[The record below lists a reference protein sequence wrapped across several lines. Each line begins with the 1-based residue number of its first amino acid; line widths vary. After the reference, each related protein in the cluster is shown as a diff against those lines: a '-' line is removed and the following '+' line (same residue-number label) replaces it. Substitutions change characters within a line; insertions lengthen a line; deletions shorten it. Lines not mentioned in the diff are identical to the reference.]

1 MSSLLASYRPG
12 YRGPQ
17 PPLSGSRAMKH
28 RIAVVAGIVGVVA
41 AALIALFVGA
51 DPKTDPLALDTNQ
64 LEGRQGPPIIT
75 EDSEGR
81 PFRLRDYRGRW
92 VLLNFFAS
100 WCGPCITEHPEL
112 VAFSEAHKA
121 DGDASVVSVAYNDP
135 PETVRNFFDTN
146 GGDWAVVADN
156 GDISLDYGV
165 VGLPESYLIDP
176 DGIVVRKF
184 VGGVTKAEVEAAME
198 RR

>member
-1 MSSLLASYRPG
+1 MR
-12 YRGPQ
+12 
-17 PPLSGSRAMKH
+17 H
-28 RIAVVAGIVGVVA
+28 RVAAVAGIVGVVA
-41 AALIALFVGA
+41 AALIALFVSA
-51 DPKTDPLALDTNQ
+51 DQKSDPLALDTNQ
-64 LEGRQGPPIIT
+64 LVGRQGPPIET

-81 PFRLRDYRGRW
+81 TFRLSEYRGRW

-135 PETVRNFFDTN
+135 PESVRNFFDTN
-146 GGDWAVVADN
+146 GGDWAVLSDD
-156 GDISLDYGV
+156 GDISLNYGV

-184 VGGVTKAEVEAAME
+184 VGGVTKAEVEAEMA
-198 RR
+198 RQ